1 MTHRTPARGAAPH
14 TASAGRAP
22 RDIAFFDLEDLMA
35 GRKRD
40 NKRELIEPHGDK
52 RYTRRNAQGE
62 FTQQDDTGRSLGRD
76 VRQHSKTRSKPGH
89 GDEGDR

>member
-1 MTHRTPARGAAPH
+1 MPKK
-14 TASAGRAP
+14 
-22 RDIAFFDLEDLMA
+22 
-35 GRKRD
+35 KRD

-62 FTQQDDTGRSLGRD
+62 FSEQDDVGRSLGRD
-76 VRQHSKTRSKPGH
+76 VRQHSPTESRPGH